1 MAAQEDHVEVVQLL
15 LEHAADQHIATPVSS
30 VVDSLV
36 VCVYVSVRSV
46 CVCVCAHQ

>member
-15 LEHAADQHIATPVSS
+15 LEHSADQHIATPVSS
-30 VVDSLV
+30 LVDSLV